1 MRLYSAS
8 SEETL
13 RARQLL
19 KEWRDD
25 GFLTEV
31 QYERLEKETVS
42 DLRTTNLFLRLALFF
57 FTLISVAASAGL
69 WFAVFVSRPSQQTTG
84 AFLLI
89 FAVACYAAAEVAG
102 SRLRLYRYGIEEAL
116 TVCSVA
122 FLCAGMQAAFF
133 SSILYSPHP
142 DASQFLVPAAG
153 AVFSLWIWHRFGLWY
168 AFPAAMIFLIFLP
181 NYSSFSHA
189 AQHLTVAVFY
199 ASGLLCV
206 AVARS
211 RHHFDYLEKVYSLA
225 EAFLW
230 FGIYLAINLQ
240 ISSLDLPARQWGG
253 NRIASQF
260 GRPFYWT
267 TWVLIWCLPPLV
279 LARGVR
285 QKNRPVIAAGLI
297 VAVLTLISNK
307 PYLGWPRHTWDPMLL
322 GVLLTGVAVFVRRWL
337 DRGLGRQRNG
347 YTAERLSGKD
357 EHSIGTASAV
367 FGLIT
372 PSSIT
377 PVAQTNNQG
386 VRFGGGSSGGGGASS
401 EF

>member
-1 MRLYSAS
+1 
-8 SEETL
+8 
-13 RARQLL
+13 
-19 KEWRDD
+19 
-25 GFLTEV
+25 
-31 QYERLEKETVS
+31 
-42 DLRTTNLFLRLALFF
+42 
-57 FTLISVAASAGL
+57 
-69 WFAVFVSRPSQQTTG
+69 
-84 AFLLI
+84 
-89 FAVACYAAAEVAG
+89 
-102 SRLRLYRYGIEEAL
+102 
-116 TVCSVA
+116 
-122 FLCAGMQAAFF
+122 
-133 SSILYSPHP
+133 
-142 DASQFLVPAAG
+142 
-153 AVFSLWIWHRFGLWY
+153 
-168 AFPAAMIFLIFLP
+168 
-181 NYSSFSHA
+181 
-189 AQHLTVAVFY
+189 
-199 ASGLLCV
+199 
-206 AVARS
+206 
-211 RHHFDYLEKVYSLA
+211 
-225 EAFLW
+225 
-230 FGIYLAINLQ
+230 
-240 ISSLDLPARQWGG
+240 
-253 NRIASQF
+253 
-260 GRPFYWT
+260 
-267 TWVLIWCLPPLV
+267 V

>member
-1 MRLYSAS
+1 VRLYSAS

-253 NRIASQF
+253 NRLSIWKAVLLDHVGADLVPTAPRARARRSPEKPSRDRRRF
-260 GRPFYWT
+260 DRGRAHPHLQQAISRLAAAYLGSYAPRRIVDRRCGFRSA
-267 TWVLIWCLPPLV
+267 
-279 LARGVR
+279 LAR
-285 QKNRPVIAAGLI
+285 P
-297 VAVLTLISNK
+297 
-307 PYLGWPRHTWDPMLL
+307 WP
-322 GVLLTGVAVFVRRWL
+322 G
-337 DRGLGRQRNG
+337 
-347 YTAERLSGKD
+347 
-357 EHSIGTASAV
+357 
-367 FGLIT
+367 
-372 PSSIT
+372 
-377 PVAQTNNQG
+377 
-386 VRFGGGSSGGGGASS
+386 
-401 EF
+401 